1 MVRNLPLAS
10 LPEVFVSTRELSSGV
25 AEAVRAGA
33 VRKLASR
40 LYTTNLTDSPDAVV
54 RRHLWQIVGL
64 LFPDSVVSY
73 RTALEAKPTPRGT
86 IFLTGPYDRIV
97 ELPGLRVRQLK
108 GPGPLD
114 GDNRFVQTLWLASP
128 ARAFLECLRVRRVR
142 GPESPA
148 LTRDEVEARLE
159 RMVRHGGEAEANA
172 VRDRARAI
180 APALGAEAAAD
191 ELDELI
197 GALLRTRTA
206 NLASPAARARA
217 AGEPYDSGRTELF
230 RVLHSALLEW
240 PVRARPDPVMS
251 GTAFENLAFVDAYF
265 SNFIEGTE
273 FEIQEAV
280 EIVFENRIPRARPE
294 DAHDVLGT
302 YRVVGSTREMTRS
315 AVGEGADFDE
325 FMAMLK
331 QRHATIMGGRPE
343 KRPGELKST
352 VNRAGLTVFVAPE
365 LVTGTLRQGWE
376 MLRSLAEPFKRAA
389 FMMFVVSE
397 VHPFDDGNGRIARAM
412 MNGELV
418 AGGQRRIFIPTSYRD
433 DYLLALRA
441 LSRQNV
447 PDALL
452 KMLDYAQAFSAAID
466 LADLQRAL
474 DVLRTCN
481 AFERDTEARL
491 RMPPPPGA

>member
-1 MVRNLPLAS
+1 VARNPSLPPLPEIFLSTPDLSPVLTAAVRNG
-10 LPEVFVSTRELSSGV
+10 TV
-25 AEAVRAGA
+25 ARLG
-33 VRKLASR
+33 RR
-40 LYTTNLTDSPDAVV
+40 LYTTNTSDPPEAVV
-54 RRHLWQIVGL
+54 RRHLWQVVGL
-64 LFPDSVVSY
+64 LFPDSVVSH

-86 IFLTGPYDRIV
+86 IFLTGSYERIV
-97 ELPGLRVRQLK
+97 ELPGLRVRQVK
-108 GPGPLD
+108 GAGPLD

-148 LTRDEVEARLE
+148 LTRDEIEARLE

-180 APALGAEAAAD
+180 APALGMEAAAD
-191 ELDELI
+191 ELDALI

-206 NLASPAARARA
+206 NLVTRAGRARA
-217 AGEPYDSGRTELF
+217 AGEPYDSARAELF

-240 PVRARPDPVMS
+240 PVRPRPDPVAS

-280 EIVFENRIPRARPE
+280 EIVFANRIPRARPE

-302 YRVVGSTREMTRS
+302 YRVVGSTREMTSS
-315 AVGEGADFDE
+315 AVAEGMEFGS

-331 QRHATIMGGRPE
+331 QRHATLMGGRPE
-343 KRPGELKST
+343 KRPGELKME
-352 VNRAGLTVFVAPE
+352 VNRAGLTVFVAPD

-376 MLRSLAEPFKRAA
+376 MLRSLPEPFKRAT
-389 FMMFVVSE
+389 FMMFIVSE
-397 VHPFDDGNGRIARAM
+397 VHPFDDGNGRIARVM

-418 AGGQRRIFIPTSYRD
+418 SGGQRRIFIPTAYRD

-441 LSRQNV
+441 LSRQQIAE
-447 PDALL
+447 PLIR
-452 KMLDYAQAFSAAID
+452 MLDHAQAFSAAID
-466 LADLQRAL
+466 FADLQRAL
-474 DVLRTCN
+474 DVLSSCN

-491 RMPPPPGA
+491 RMPPPPG